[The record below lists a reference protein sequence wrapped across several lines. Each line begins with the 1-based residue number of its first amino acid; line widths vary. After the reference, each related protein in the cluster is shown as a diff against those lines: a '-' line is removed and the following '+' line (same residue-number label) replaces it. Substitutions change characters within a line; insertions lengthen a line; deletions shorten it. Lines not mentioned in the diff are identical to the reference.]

1 MTGKYFLDTNFLVY
15 CFSNDEPEK
24 RQKCL
29 NLLARGKG
37 QVSFVISTQVLN
49 EFAAVMIGK
58 LRQPPIEVKAIIR
71 DLALFEV
78 VNMDVSHIQEAIDI
92 IIEKRI
98 SGAPVLDDNGK
109 LVGMLSEKDCLRIIV
124 DQAYHNLPIESK
136 KVSDYMTAEV
146 KTVSPEHDVVSAA
159 NLFLHTPIRRM
170 PVVENGVLKGQ
181 ISRRDILRA
190 AKNFKVTTW

>member
-1 MTGKYFLDTNFLVY
+1 MNFKPN
-15 CFSNDEPEK
+15 F
-24 RQKCL
+24 
-29 NLLARGKG
+29 
-37 QVSFVISTQVLN
+37 
-49 EFAAVMIGK
+49 
-58 LRQPPIEVKAIIR
+58 EVKEDSKKPKYESVTSYMVNVH
-71 DLALFEV
+71 DLITFKPTQ
-78 VNMDVSHIQEAIDI
+78 NIYDAIDT

-136 KVSDYMTAEV
+136 TVADYMTPNV
-146 KTVSPEHDVVSAA
+146 KTVSADSDVVSAA
-159 NLFLHTPIRRM
+159 DLFLHSAIRRM

-190 AKNFKVTTW
+190 AKNFKPTTW

>member
-1 MTGKYFLDTNFLVY
+1 MNFKPNFKTKEEISANQPKYEPVTSYMVGVNDLIT
-15 CFSNDEPEK
+15 FSPD
-24 RQKCL
+24 Q
-29 NLLARGKG
+29 
-37 QVSFVISTQVLN
+37 T
-49 EFAAVMIGK
+49 
-58 LRQPPIEVKAIIR
+58 IE
-71 DLALFEV
+71 
-78 VNMDVSHIQEAIDI
+78 EAIEI

-98 SGAPVLDDNGK
+98 SGAPVLDANGK

-190 AKNFKVTTW
+190 AKNFKATTW